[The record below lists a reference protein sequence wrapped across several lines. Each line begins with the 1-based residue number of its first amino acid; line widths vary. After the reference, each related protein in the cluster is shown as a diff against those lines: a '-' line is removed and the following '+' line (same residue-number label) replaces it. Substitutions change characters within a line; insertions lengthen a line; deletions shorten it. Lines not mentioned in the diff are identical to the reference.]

1 MTLVGLGIVL
11 GLAAAAGVST
21 LTAGVLYG
29 VEGMEPVTFLGVPA
43 LLATVALLAIVV
55 PARRAASVEP
65 MRALRSD

>member
-1 MTLVGLGIVL
+1 LVGLGLVL
-11 GLAAAAGVST
+11 GLAAAAGVSI

-29 VEGMEPVTFLGVPA
+29 VEALEPVTFLGVPA
-43 LLATVALLAIVV
+43 ILATVAIVAIVV